1 MAVPKK
7 RTTRSAQ
14 GQRRSHD
21 ALTAVELGKCPNCGK
36 EVVPHAVCVACGQYR
51 GRKLLKV

>member
-7 RTTRSAQ
+7 RTTRSSQ

-21 ALTAVELGKCPNCGK
+21 ALKPKQLETVKGQSIPRRLKKAAELG
-36 EVVPHAVCVACGQYR
+36 
-51 GRKLLKV
+51 LLKLTKKA